1 MTITSIRDFRLPGW
15 SVTLPRLSDYLAIEN
30 LVGVVCAPQ
39 LAGMLL
45 AALPADSSVALL
57 TACLIVV
64 QSWRY

>member
-39 LAGMLL
+39 LAGMYISLL
-45 AALPADSSVALL
+45 IARCAA
-57 TACLIVV
+57 
-64 QSWRY
+64 RRF